1 MLRLARAAKQQLVS
15 QALCPCRL
23 PTRGRGGEAR
33 LASSAPRSA
42 SSSKARGSDRARAV
56 LQKLQAQAQQ
66 AAEQAAELNLPPAT
80 HSRIKSARFIK
91 SSVKLDQ
98 CPKPLLPEFAVIGRS
113 NVGKSSLI
121 NMLTN
126 KGGLAQVSKTPGKF
140 QLALRTLML
149 LADFCHVPTVRHLQ
163 CRQDALHQPLPH
175 Q

>member
-1 MLRLARAAKQQLVS
+1 MS
-15 QALCPCRL
+15 QAICPCRL
-23 PTRGRGGEAR
+23 PTRGRGVEAR

-42 SSSKARGSDRARAV
+42 GSSKPKGTDRARAV
-56 LQKLQAQAQQ
+56 LQRLQAQAQQ

-91 SSVKLDQ
+91 SSVKLEQ

-126 KGGLAQVSKTPGKF
+126 KGGLAQVSKAPGML
-140 QLALRTLML
+140 QLGHGALLI
-149 LADFCHVPTVRHLQ
+149 LAYFCHVPTARHLQ
-163 CRQDALHQPLPH
+163 CRQDALHQPLSH